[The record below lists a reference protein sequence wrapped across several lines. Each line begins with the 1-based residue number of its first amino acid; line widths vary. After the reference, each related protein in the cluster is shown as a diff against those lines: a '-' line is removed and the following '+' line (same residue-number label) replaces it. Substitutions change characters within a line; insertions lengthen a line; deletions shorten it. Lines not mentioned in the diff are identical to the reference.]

1 MAAKIFDLT
10 GRRIYVAGHRGMVG
24 SAIVRRLVAC
34 DCDLITA
41 GRDQADLERQDQTER
56 FLTATKPDVVVVAAA
71 KVGGIHANNTY
82 PAEFI
87 ANNLAIALNTIHG
100 SYKAGVKKLLFLGSS
115 CVYPKLARQPIGEE
129 ELLTG
134 PLEPTNEWYAV
145 AKIAGIKL
153 CQAFRRQYGADFI
166 SLMPTNLY
174 GPGDSYHPDHSHVLP
189 ALIRRVHEAK
199 REGAP
204 TVTVWGTGSPRRE
217 FLFVDDLADAC
228 VFVLEHYSGESHLN
242 VGSDEEVTIADAAK
256 LIAEVIDYRGKFAF
270 DTSRPDGTPR
280 KLLDSSKLIEMGWR
294 ARTSLREGL
303 KLTYSDFIARREL
316 STAKPNLEMI

>member
-24 SAIVRRLVAC
+24 SAIVRLLVAC

-41 GRDQADLERQDQTER
+41 GREQADLERQDQTER

-115 CVYPKLARQPIGEE
+115 CVYPKFARQPIGEE

-134 PLEPTNEWYAV
+134 SLEPTNEWYAV

-228 VFVLEHYSGESHLN
+228 VFVLEHYTDDSHLN
-242 VGSDEEVTIADAAK
+242 VGSGEEVTIADAAK

>member
-24 SAIVRRLVAC
+24 SAIVRLLVAC

-41 GRDQADLERQDQTER
+41 GREQADLERQDQTER

-115 CVYPKLARQPIGEE
+115 CVYPKFARQPMREE

-134 PLEPTNEWYAV
+134 SLEPTNQWYAV

-153 CQAFRRQYGADFI
+153 CQAYRRQYGADFI
-166 SLMPTNLY
+166 SIMPTNLY
-174 GPGDSYHPDHSHVLP
+174 GPGDNYHLENSHVVP
-189 ALIRRVHEAK
+189 ALIRRFHQAK
-199 REGAP
+199 ERGLPAVE
-204 TVTVWGTGSPRRE
+204 VWGTGKPFRE

-228 VFVLEHYSGESHLN
+228 VFVLEHYSDEQHVN
-242 VGSDEEVTIADAAK
+242 VGSGEEVTIAEFAK
-256 LIAEVIDYRGKFAF
+256 LVAKVVDYRGELTF
-270 DTSRPDGTPR
+270 DASRPDGVPR
-280 KLLDSSKLIEMGWR
+280 KLLDSSKLARMGWR
-294 ARTSLREGL
+294 ARTPLPAGLARTYAAFVEGN
-303 KLTYSDFIARREL
+303 YRIR
-316 STAKPNLEMI
+316 

>member
-1 MAAKIFDLT
+1 
-10 GRRIYVAGHRGMVG
+10 MVG

-41 GRDQADLERQDQTER
+41 GREQADLERQDQTER

-87 ANNLAIALNTIHG
+87 ANNLAIALNVIQG

-134 PLEPTNEWYAV
+134 SLEPTNEWYAV

-256 LIAEVIDYRGKFAF
+256 LIAEVIDYRGKLAF

-316 STAKPNLEMI
+316 STPKPNLEMI